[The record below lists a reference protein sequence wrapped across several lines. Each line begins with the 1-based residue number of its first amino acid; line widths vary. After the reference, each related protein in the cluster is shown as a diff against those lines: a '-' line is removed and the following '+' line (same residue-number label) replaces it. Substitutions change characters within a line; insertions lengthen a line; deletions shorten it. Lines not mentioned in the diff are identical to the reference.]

1 MQVYIE
7 YILDENL
14 IFYVILPSCH
24 NINVITGV
32 DCMFGIIAE
41 IISKGF
47 LFFALHIKGG
57 NSFPAAL
64 SAKEE
69 KEYITRFRQGDL
81 NAKNILIEHNLRL
94 VAHITKKYCTNPN
107 EQDDLI
113 SIGTI
118 GLIKAVNTFD
128 GAKGIKL
135 ATYASKCIENEVLM
149 YFRSQKKSAQDVSIN
164 EPIDSDSEGNPLTL
178 MDIVCVEDT
187 IADDINDKIEA
198 SKLYK
203 YLEELDDEREKE
215 IIIMRYGL
223 YGTDPLT
230 QKQIAEKLD
239 ISRSYVSR
247 IEKKVIEKL
256 RKRFFKK

>member
-1 MQVYIE
+1 M
-7 YILDENL
+7 
-14 IFYVILPSCH
+14 
-24 NINVITGV
+24 NIITGV
-32 DCMFGIIAE
+32 DRMFSIIAE
-41 IISKGF
+41 IITKGF
-47 LFFALHIKGG
+47 LFFALHIKNG
-57 NSFPAAL
+57 NSFPPAL
-64 SAKEE
+64 SAKDE
-69 KEYITRFRQGDL
+69 KEYFMKYKRGDR

-107 EQDDLI
+107 DQDDLI

-128 GAKGIKL
+128 GAKGIKF

-149 YFRSQKKSAQDVSIN
+149 YFRSQKKTAQDVSIN

-187 IADDINDKIEA
+187 IADDLNDKIEA
-198 SKLYK
+198 TKLYR

-223 YGTDPLT
+223 YGTVPLT
-230 QKQIAEKLD
+230 QKQIAKKLD

-247 IEKKVIEKL
+247 IEKRVIEKL
-256 RKRFFKK
+256 RKRFEKK